1 MGGISEYGV
10 HWRVGEA
17 ITKVTWDTARTNR
30 PGDTGMS
37 NRTDGAEFASKADM
51 PGHTMRTHSAC
62 RSYRATRSNRAVR
75 TAWTN
80 SARLAGRP
88 NRSHL
93 TGGSTWASKAA
104 GANFPTDTGSAG
116 RANGANVARETNS
129 ARFTGS
135 TDCALGTSFAGVA
148 CTPSGTVAALRAG
161 EASRTDNAAGALRT
175 DGTRSAGL
183 TNVTREPDKTL
194 RTFGADY
201 TGKAD
206 VTCRSSVACV
216 AFEAAIPLRTR
227 NAFGSN
233 GPWRPSRP
241 SWAGETSWAK
251 CSARANGTHG
261 ARCTI
266 LAILA
271 IVSIDTFRSS

>member
-1 MGGISEYGV
+1 MRQGEDISRNELHLLVGHEPHSSAPDKPGIRSAADDASQLTVELLQLRG
-10 HWRVGEA
+10 REGFSPLA
-17 ITKVTWDTARTNR
+17 N
-30 PGDTGMS
+30 
-37 NRTDGAEFASKADM
+37 FAWCAFMTSWSRK
-51 PGHTMRTHSAC
+51 
-62 RSYRATRSNRAVR
+62 

-175 DGTRSAGL
+175 DGTTSAGL
-183 TNVTREPDKTL
+183 TDVTRETDGTL
-194 RTFGADY
+194 KTFGADY
-201 TGKAD
+201 TGEAD

-271 IVSIDTFRSS
+271 IVSADTSRSS